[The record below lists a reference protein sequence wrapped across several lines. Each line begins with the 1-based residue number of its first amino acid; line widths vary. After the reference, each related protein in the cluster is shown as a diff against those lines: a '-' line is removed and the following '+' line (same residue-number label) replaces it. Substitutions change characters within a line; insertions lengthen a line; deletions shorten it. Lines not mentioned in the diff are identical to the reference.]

1 MLKKSLIVFFFIFL
15 SGCVHSTSSL
25 LGPAFTGAT
34 SKSITQTTLSFG
46 SNQIVRKIR
55 ETSKK
60 SNNEIMKIA
69 KKFDDFDLEIKS
81 KDFYVSVKN
90 LYSKDQQKKRKLFF
104 STDR

>member
-1 MLKKSLIVFFFIFL
+1 MFKKSLIIFFSIFL
-15 SGCVHSTSSL
+15 SGCVHSANAL
-25 LGPAFTGAT
+25 LGPAVTGVT

-60 SNNEIMKIA
+60 TKNETIKIV
-69 KKFDDFDLEIKS
+69 KKFDDFNIEIKS

-90 LYSKDQQKKRKLFF
+90 LYLKDQQQKRDTFLFH
-104 STDR
+104 R

>member
-60 SNNEIMKIA
+60 TNNEIIKIT
-69 KKFDDFDLEIKS
+69 KRFDDFNLGLKS
-81 KDFYVSVKN
+81 EDFYVSVKN
-90 LYSKDQQKKRKLFF
+90 LYLKDRQQKIGAFLFH
-104 STDR
+104 R